1 MNKLLMFPLAVMFMV
16 SMFIFVSLAVSPVTE
31 TGNYSNTSGIIIDD
45 EEHYIDSDSGKS
57 QSIELW
63 AVGAFLILLGIAL
76 AAGIVSGISFVGSG
90 LTDTSQKMIFLSIMF
105 LGLWGALTV
114 ISTTIFF
121 DNIIMTVIWLNL
133 SFTFVVGLAFEI
145 NGD

>member
-45 EEHYIDSDSGKS
+45 KEHYIDSDSGKS

-121 DNIIMTVIWLNL
+121 DNIVMTVIWLNL